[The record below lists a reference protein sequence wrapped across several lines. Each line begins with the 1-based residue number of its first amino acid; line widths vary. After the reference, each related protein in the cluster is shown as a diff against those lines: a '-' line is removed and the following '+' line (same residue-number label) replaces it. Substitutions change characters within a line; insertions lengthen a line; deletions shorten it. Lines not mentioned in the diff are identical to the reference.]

1 MAYQISFDEAQEIIR
16 NADADIA
23 EAKDFADK
31 EQYVTAINILDA
43 TVRGFERVSKQYP
56 QLAESLTPFIEEAT
70 KLTIDIIQRSQ
81 AIS

>member
-1 MAYQISFDEAQEIIR
+1 MTRIDFDETNEIVHY
-16 NADADIA
+16 ASEDIA
-23 EAKDFADK
+23 EAQNFADK
-31 EQYVTAINILDA
+31 GEYVMAINILDA

>member
-43 TVRGFERVSKQYP
+43 TVRGFDRVIKQYP
-56 QLAESLTPFIEEAT
+56 QFDESLTPFIAQAT
-70 KLTIDIIQRSQ
+70 ELTVSIIQKHQ
-81 AIS
+81 AS